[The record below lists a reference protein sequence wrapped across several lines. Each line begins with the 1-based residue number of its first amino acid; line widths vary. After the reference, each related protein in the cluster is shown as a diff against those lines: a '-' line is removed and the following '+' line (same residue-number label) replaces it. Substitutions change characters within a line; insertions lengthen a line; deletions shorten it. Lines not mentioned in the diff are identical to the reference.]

1 VTTGLLIPADAAA
14 PIQELTFA
22 GVGDY
27 RAVISD
33 WTNDV
38 WLERLGVTVHV
49 DLGVT
54 VHVDLGG
61 IAKGLPLNIRASR
74 LMWSDRPDLIDTV
87 KLYGDAVLVGDDGSG
102 QTRGVPSSLRRAL
115 SEPGDYAV
123 LLKVAGRPW
132 ELHSDGVENYLDAVT
147 TGLVLME
154 CWPGAEDMRVLPTW
168 EAHAFLTVQSL

>member
-1 VTTGLLIPADAAA
+1 MTTGLLIPADAAA

-49 DLGVT
+49 DLG
-54 VHVDLGG
+54 G

-87 KLYGDAVLVGDDGSG
+87 KLYGDAVLVGNDGSG
-102 QTRGVPSSLRRAL
+102 EETDVPEAVHRAL
-115 SEPGDYAV
+115 TEPGEYAV

-132 ELHSDGVENYLDAVT
+132 ELHSEGHEHYLEAIT
-147 TGLVLME
+147 TGLVLMQ
-154 CWPGAEDMRVLPTW
+154 CWPDAEDMRVLPAA
-168 EAHAFLTVQSL
+168 EARQFLSSQPS